1 MWGQTSSS
9 SQRDRISG
17 YKHVPRNSQASSS
30 TIFWPHTKHVTEE
43 EGGEPQKSRWI
54 VCQKLTC
61 GRDSKHRLLH
71 SYASLCLPSS
81 FRERAFRKSA
91 RIFSLSRLKA
101 FSLSSS
107 AFSYNPYMQ
116 ETTSSQLRHS
126 RLTPP
131 SVWMQMF
138 YLSAENR
145 NIKGGWKYIYYLT
158 HRPVYKHTKP
168 TVLEHFVKS
177 CKTQNTSKSVNA
189 RIKTAWATL
198 SCLPPYLGHVTFDS
212 L

>member
-9 SQRDRISG
+9 QRDNIPG
-17 YKHVPRNSQASSS
+17 HKHLPRNSQASSS
-30 TIFWPHTKHVTEE
+30 TILWPHIKHVMEE
-43 EGGEPQKSRWI
+43 EGGDPQKSRWV

-81 FRERAFRKSA
+81 FKERAFRKSA
-91 RIFSLSRLKA
+91 RMFSLSRLKA

-107 AFSYNPYMQ
+107 AFSYNPCIK
-116 ETTSSQLRHS
+116 ETTLSQLKHS
-126 RLTPP
+126 RLIPP
-131 SVWMQMF
+131 TVWMQIF

-145 NIKGGWKYIYYLT
+145 KYIYYLI
-158 HRPVYKHTKP
+158 HRPAYKHTKP
-168 TVLEHFVKS
+168 TVIEHFVKS
-177 CKTQNTSKSVNA
+177 GKTQNTSKSVNA
-189 RIKTAWATL
+189 RIKAACATL
-198 SCLPPYLGHVTFDS
+198 SCLSLYLGHVTFNS